1 MGNLLE
7 MRRRRPPDPSTLSGI
22 LKSLVVRMD
31 VEKIEVAVDDQG
43 QFSAKK
49 Q

>member
-1 MGNLLE
+1 

-22 LKSLVVRMD
+22 VKSLVKMD
-31 VEKIEVAVDDQG
+31 VEEIEVAIDDQG